1 MIRICWYLIY
11 GHFLSGHKNIGRLRY
26 YCGSTPES
34 VERRAVS
41 AGENLSAH
49 VSLIAHTDQLPR
61 PSVIHVRKVDIIP
74 VIPKPIAQNVA
85 TIFKFS

>member
-41 AGENLSAH
+41 AGENPPAH
-49 VSLIAHTDQLPR
+49 VSLIAHSDQLPR
-61 PSVIHVRKVDIIP
+61 PSVPH
-74 VIPKPIAQNVA
+74 
-85 TIFKFS
+85 TIVGLNHRRQFLIMNRLHYN